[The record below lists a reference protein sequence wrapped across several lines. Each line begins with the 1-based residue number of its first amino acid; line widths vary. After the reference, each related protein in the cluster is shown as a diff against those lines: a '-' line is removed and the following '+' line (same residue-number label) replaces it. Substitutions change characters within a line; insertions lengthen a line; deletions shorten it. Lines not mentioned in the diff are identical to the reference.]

1 MTTFEKLALR
11 ALGALLY
18 LAVYRDDP
26 IMRRQ
31 GHVAREKLIAELRDA
46 VHGRDRE
53 VKP

>member
-1 MTTFEKLALR
+1 MTTFERLVLR

-18 LAVYRDDP
+18 LAVFRDDP

-31 GHVAREKLIAELRDA
+31 GHVAREKMIDELRDA
-46 VHGRDRE
+46 VHGRVRE